1 RAHRPVERLAAQGGD
16 LPPHRSQRA
25 RAGADDHGDPARNH
39 PGWSH
44 RRRGRVRLA
53 WPRAPGVQRRRGPRL
68 PGHPGRGAVDRR
80 AVSANQPR
88 RGRAVRGRRSEDPA
102 GMTSTT
108 AESTRGAS
116 SRLLLRNPVTV
127 VSAAVLVVVVFVAVA
142 ANWITPF
149 GVNDVDVPNALRP
162 PSGQHWFGTDELG
175 RDVLSRVLV
184 AIQASMRVAVV
195 SVTFAVV
202 VGVTVGV
209 IAGYRGGWLDTVVMR
224 VVDVMFAFPVLLLAL
239 AVVAILGPGVTTTI
253 LAIGIVYTPIFARV
267 ARASTLSVRVEPFVQ
282 VSRTMGTGN
291 LYMLGRHILP
301 NIAGPLIVQTSL
313 SLAFAILSEAALSFL
328 GLGIQPPQPSLGRM
342 IFDSQGFITLAWWMA
357 VFPGAAI
364 VVTVLAFNLLG
375 DGLRDVLD
383 PKQRTMIEARAR
395 EEQ

>member
-1 RAHRPVERLAAQGGD
+1 
-16 LPPHRSQRA
+16 
-25 RAGADDHGDPARNH
+25 
-39 PGWSH
+39 
-44 RRRGRVRLA
+44 
-53 WPRAPGVQRRRGPRL
+53 
-68 PGHPGRGAVDRR
+68 
-80 AVSANQPR
+80 
-88 RGRAVRGRRSEDPA
+88 
-102 GMTSTT
+102 MTSTT
-108 AESTRGAS
+108 PIDSDTVEDQPRLSAL
-116 SRLLLRNPVTV
+116 RLLAGNPVTV
-127 VSAAVLVVVVFVAVA
+127 ASAIVLALVAVIA
-142 ANWITPF
+142 VTAQWIVPF
-149 GVNDVDVPNALRP
+149 GINDVDVPNALRP
-162 PSGQHWFGTDELG
+162 PSGDHWFGTDELG

-184 AIQASMRVAVV
+184 AIQASMRVAMV
-195 SVTFAVV
+195 SVAFAVV
-202 VGVTVGV
+202 VGVTIGV
-209 IAGYRGGWLDTVVMR
+209 VAGYRGGWLDTVVMR

-239 AVVAILGPGVTTTI
+239 AVVAVLGPGVTTTI

-282 VSRTMGTGN
+282 VSRTMGTGH

-342 IFDSQGFITLAWWMA
+342 IFDSQGFVTLAWWMA

-383 PKQRTMIEARAR
+383 PKQRTMIEARR
-395 EEQ
+395 HSG